1 GVRRR
6 GTGMSVEIDV
16 RDLLSQPG
24 ASRTVRVSESI
35 PGLGTE
41 LATVPEDHRIDAE
54 LLLESV
60 VEGVLVSGPV
70 SGSMVLACARCLKS
84 FGADLHLQVKELFS
98 PDAAVGDDKYP
109 VHEGEIDLE
118 PMIRDAVLLSMPF
131 APLCCPD
138 CLGLCERCGG
148 DRNLGECVCAPE
160 VDPRWGPL
168 SAIDVERVERGTRDR
183 SR

>member
-1 GVRRR
+1 
-6 GTGMSVEIDV
+6 MSVEIDV

-24 ASRTVRVSESI
+24 ASRTMRVSQSI
-35 PGLGTE
+35 PDLGTE

-60 VEGVLVSGPV
+60 VEGVLVSGPL
-70 SGSMVLACARCLKS
+70 SGPMVLACARCLKS
-84 FGADLHLQVKELFS
+84 FGADFHLEVRELFS
-98 PDAAVGDDKYP
+98 PDAAVGDDEYP
-109 VHEGEIDLE
+109 VHEGAIDLE

-131 APLCCPD
+131 SPLCRID

-148 DRNLGECVCAPE
+148 DRNLGECACAPD

-168 SAIDVERVERGTRDR
+168 SEIDLERVEQTIRDGTR
-183 SR
+183 

>member
-1 GVRRR
+1 
-6 GTGMSVEIDV
+6 MSVEIEV

-41 LATVPEDHRIDAE
+41 LATVPEDRPVVAE

-60 VEGVLVSGPV
+60 VEGLLVSGPV
-70 SGSMVLACARCLKS
+70 SGPMILACARCLKS
-84 FGADLHLQVKELFS
+84 FRSDFHLEVQELFS
-98 PDAAVGDDKYP
+98 PDAAVGDDEYP
-109 VHEGEIDLE
+109 VREGAIDLE

-131 APLCCPD
+131 APLCRPD

-168 SAIDVERVERGTRDR
+168 SAIDLERVERGTRDR